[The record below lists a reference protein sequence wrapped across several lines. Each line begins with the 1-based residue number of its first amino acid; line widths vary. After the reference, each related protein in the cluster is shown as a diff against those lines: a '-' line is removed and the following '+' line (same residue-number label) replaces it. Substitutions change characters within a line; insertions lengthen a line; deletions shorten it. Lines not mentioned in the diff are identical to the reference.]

1 MPTRCTQDTDY
12 HFWEQWFGALAHWRR
27 NKLNFNIFR
36 LPANKIVPLSKPV
49 SLSAVGHLAHKC
61 VPRYMASEPSASLKR
76 KHGDNL
82 YDSPRYATNSK
93 GTDEGSTSRD
103 KEAHITLVLPIQVE
117 NVAVAAMTASRAALV
132 KGPATSLHLALL
144 LADTENQFRPREH
157 PKKIVGGHCFEVV
170 YTTWLISFPLIVI
183 VFFASFYAK

>member
-1 MPTRCTQDTDY
+1 M
-12 HFWEQWFGALAHWRR
+12 
-27 NKLNFNIFR
+27 
-36 LPANKIVPLSKPV
+36 PLSKPV